1 MSQNIEKK
9 SRNVS
14 SFWADDAS
22 RIETLKRLWAAGN
35 SASEISR
42 TFRGAVS
49 RNAVIGKA
57 ARLGLPPHS
66 STVKQANQTRAAAR
80 SSSAPREASN
90 LRSQAKAFG
99 ETRVPRLAPKPAPK
113 LAVAG
118 NGVVFEQAPPPA
130 KPYLTKA
137 SVWAPLPGCQPVDVE
152 DLKPRHC
159 RWPIELSGEHAG
171 YCGRDKAAGSSYCGV
186 HLQISKPS
194 ARAKVWVD
202 QRLGISSQVRAA

>member
-1 MSQNIEKK
+1 M
-9 SRNVS
+9 
-14 SFWADDAS
+14 
-22 RIETLKRLWAAGN
+22 TKRLPGRQVGDVIVWTPEKREIVARLWREGH
-35 SASEISR
+35 SASEIATTLRAASR
-42 TFRGAVS
+42 SSIIGIVHRMGLSGCGRGKPAS
-49 RNAVIGKA
+49 PTATKTQRA
-57 ARLGLPPHS
+57 ARPI
-66 STVKQANQTRAAAR
+66 AAP
-80 SSSAPREASN
+80 S
-90 LRSQAKAFG
+90 LRPQAKAFG

-118 NGVVFEQAPPPA
+118 NGAVFEQAPPPA

-194 ARAKVWVD
+194 AGAKVWVD